1 MESAIELAWIMSTL
15 LPPSS
20 ACKPTVYYQEW
31 QELVTTS
38 DSTVNPETDP
48 NYKLVYCR
56 PILFFGAEGT
66 IGKPGAV
73 KCLPAE
79 PLSLQTTGDGANN
92 GEQPPLPSHRNS
104 SSNEYRSEEPGSS
117 HKLAE
122 TPHKESTAF
131 TAGKE
136 VEFSLT
142 FLKQLKLH
150 LAAMFQPLM
159 NKMTHQYLPLIWT
172 MKVVMGLIS
181 TFKQPARAPPKKWT
195 KVKQHNL

>member
-1 MESAIELAWIMSTL
+1 M
-15 LPPSS
+15 
-20 ACKPTVYYQEW
+20 
-31 QELVTTS
+31 
-38 DSTVNPETDP
+38 NPETDP

-92 GEQPPLPSHRNS
+92 GEQPPLPSHLDS
-104 SSNEYRSEEPGSS
+104 SSNEYRLEEPGSS

-131 TAGKE
+131 TAGKGGRILSSLSEAAKTTFSSHVSTTDEQNDTSVLTSHLDDEGSDGANLNLQATCKSTTEE
-136 VEFSLT
+136 VDQSKAT
-142 FLKQLKLH
+142 
-150 LAAMFQPLM
+150 QPVSDTGEYTTNLIEDSETE
-159 NKMTHQYLPLIWT
+159 KMI
-172 MKVVMGLIS
+172 
-181 TFKQPARAPPKKWT
+181 
-195 KVKQHNL
+195 